1 MATAS
6 RAKTASG
13 KSASKS
19 TSKPGVR
26 ALAAQA
32 TKEAILRAATKVFA
46 RHGYDGGR
54 VEQISKAAKSY
65 DRMIYYYFGSK
76 EALFIAVLEDTY
88 RRFNEAEQALNL
100 DVAQPLL
107 ALQQVIH
114 FVWTYYQKHPE
125 FITLLNTENLH
136 RGKHIAK
143 SERAPEYSSPVL
155 GITERVLAS
164 GAQQGVFRTGL
175 SPRDVYLMIAG
186 LAYFYL
192 SNRYTLSS
200 FLGEALDTP
209 TALQHWQAFL
219 TEAVLRQVCRHP
231 ESLPAH
237 PQTAQE

>member
-1 MATAS
+1 MNQIDSKALFRLSVLGPVVS
-6 RAKTASG
+6 RERLDRGELQQLIRELAQREYAIPGSERRHIGEKTIEAWYYAWRRLGLAGLAPKARVDRGQSRL
-13 KSASKS
+13 SA
-19 TSKPGVR
+19 PIQQAVL
-26 ALAAQA
+26 ALA
-32 TKEAILRAATKVFA
+32 L
-46 RHGYDGGR
+46 D
-54 VEQISKAAKSY
+54 ISQPQ
-65 DRMIYYYFGSK
+65 
-76 EALFIAVLEDTY
+76 
-88 RRFNEAEQALNL
+88 QALTDL
-100 DVAQPLL
+100 
-107 ALQQVIH
+107 IR
-114 FVWTYYQKHPE
+114 FVWRYYQQHPE